1 MYLIP
6 NGYQLSVTNILL
18 KMREIFREVD
28 RSLLARNALRST
40 EQVPQYRTGTAIQN
54 RYRSTEQVPQYRT
67 GKQRHGHE
75 TETHTN
81 ERITR

>member
-54 RYRSTEQVPQYRT
+54 RYRSTEQVNRDT
-67 GKQRHGHE
+67 DTKQKHIL
-75 TETHTN
+75 TN
-81 ERITR
+81 A